1 MEIKITKRDG
11 RKESFEKNKIASAV
25 CSAYVDTGDDR
36 HTGSFN
42 GYTLGTEVAE
52 RVYGMCEVDYL
63 DGKEITVPGIE
74 RMVEDILM
82 DLSPA
87 VARSYIEY
95 RHDRDTARAA
105 RSSLYQKV
113 DSLIISK
120 DDPDLL
126 HENANKNSDT
136 IPTMRDMLAGIVS
149 RERGLQY
156 IRDNDKEFGSQIAKA
171 HVDGV
176 IHFHDLDYSPLFP
189 ITNCCLIDLKGM
201 LGNGFRMGNAEIGTP
216 HSVTTAAAV
225 TAQIIAQVA
234 SHQYGG
240 CTINGID
247 TILEPYVELSA
258 LKHRATAEKYDI
270 NSIDDYVKERT
281 EKDVYDAMQAL
292 EYEIN
297 TLHTANGQTPFV
309 TLGFGL
315 GTSEYAIMIQKALL
329 NVRINGLGINHRTAV
344 FPKLVFAIKKGL
356 NDTEGTPNY
365 DIKKLALE
373 CAAKRMYPD
382 ILSYDKLVEVTG
394 SFKFPMGCR
403 SFLAPWKNEDGEL
416 VHDGRNNLGV
426 VSLNLPRIALDCM
439 SYTDNIGEFFKL
451 LEERLELCRRALDI
465 RIHRFDNV
473 TARVAPILYMEG
485 AFGVRLK
492 ADDPIAPLFRNG
504 YSSVSLG
511 YIGLHECV
519 NALLKGRFAYAY
531 SEKRQE
537 LGKQIIATLS
547 DACERWKNETGYGFS
562 LYGTPAENLCKRF
575 CELDRKEFGNI
586 DGVTDKGYYT
596 NSFHVDVR
604 EKISPFDKIDIEMDY
619 PALSSGGF
627 ICYAEFPNMQN
638 NLEALECVWDYALE
652 RVPYFGTNTPID
664 QCFSCGY
671 AGEFDCTSK
680 GFTCPSCGCHDSE
693 KISVIRRVCGYLG
706 APDARPFNRGKQEE
720 VMKRVKHL

>member
-1 MEIKITKRDG
+1 MKITKRDG
-11 RKESFEKNKIASAV
+11 RREDFNKNKITAAV
-25 CSAYVDTGDDR
+25 CQAYVDTENRDALSHKCMD
-36 HTGSFN
+36 
-42 GYTLGTEVAE
+42 LGIAVAN
-52 RVYGMCEVDYL
+52 RVSGVCDIDEQ
-63 DGKEITVPGIE
+63 DGNEITVPYIE
-74 RMVEDILM
+74 RLVEDVLM
-82 DLSPA
+82 DLEPA

-105 RSSLYQKV
+105 KSDLYQKV

-120 DDPDLL
+120 DDTDLL

-156 IRDNDKEFGSQIAKA
+156 IKDADKEYGAEIAKA
-171 HVDGV
+171 HRDGV

-201 LGNGFRMGNAEIGTP
+201 LENGFRMGNAEIGTP
-216 HSVTTAAAV
+216 HSITTAAAV

-247 TILEPYVELSA
+247 TILEPYVALSA
-258 LKHRATAEKYDI
+258 EKHRADAEKFSVNDK
-270 NSIDDYVKERT
+270 NLYVYEKT
-281 EKDVYDAMQAL
+281 NKDVYDAMQAL

-315 GTSEYAIMIQKALL
+315 GTSEYAVMIQEAILR
-329 NVRINGLGINHRTAV
+329 VRINGLGVNHRTAV

-356 NDTEGTPNY
+356 NDTDGTPNY
-365 DIKKLALE
+365 RIKRLAVE

-382 ILSYDKLVEVTG
+382 ILSYDKCVEVTG

-403 SFLAPWKNEDGEL
+403 SFLSPWKNEKGEL

-426 VSLNLPRIALDCM
+426 VSLNLPRIALACM
-439 SYTDNIGEFFKL
+439 NCEDPVDAFFGKL
-451 LEERLELCRRALDI
+451 EDMLKLCRRALDI

-473 TARVAPILYMEG
+473 PARVAPILYMEG

-492 ADDPIAPLFRNG
+492 ADDLIADIFKNG
-504 YSSVSLG
+504 RSSVSLG
-511 YIGLHECV
+511 YIGVHECV
-519 NALLKGRFAYAY
+519 NALLGTGESMAESVDK
-531 SEKRQE
+531 QE
-537 LGKQIIATLS
+537 LGELIVNRLHT
-547 DACERWKNETGYGFS
+547 ACEEWKNETGYGFS

-575 CELDRKEFGNI
+575 CELDAKTYGIIE
-586 DGVTDKGYYT
+586 GVTDKGYYT
-596 NSFHVDVR
+596 NSFHIDVR
-604 EKISPFDKIDIEMDY
+604 ESISPYEKIELEKRY
-619 PALSSGGF
+619 PPLSNGGF

-638 NLEALECVWDYALE
+638 NLDALEDVWDYACSL
-652 RVPYFGTNTPID
+652 VPYFGTNTPVD
-664 QCFSCGY
+664 QCFNCGY
-671 AGEFDCTSK
+671 EGEFDCTSK
-680 GFTCPSCGCHDSE
+680 GFQCPDCGCHDSE

-706 APDARPFNRGKQEE
+706 APDARPFNRGKQQE
-720 VMKRVKHL
+720 VMNRAKHL